1 MKKIIL
7 SLLVLTGISLG
18 AFAQEKSSREIKGDK
33 FYFIYAYDNA
43 IDKYS
48 RVKDL
53 TVQGQRNLAS
63 SYRLMKQNEDSEETY
78 AKMFNNEE
86 GLVSEDYYNYA
97 MVLKA
102 SGKYPESDVWMT
114 KFAEQKPNDLRAK
127 SFQKNKG
134 QFSVIEKNNGK
145 FTIRTMSINTPSQDF
160 GTSYYKD
167 QIVYASSNASPKMIK
182 RLYNWNNEP
191 FLNLYVADVEDGQ
204 MKNREFFDKEDNGKM
219 HDGPASFSK
228 DGNFMAF
235 TKNVTEDKSKDKV
248 VELRIYTRMFENEEW
263 SEPLAF
269 NHNSPAYSVGL
280 PSLSSDGKT
289 MYFVSDM
296 PGGFGGTDLYR
307 STRNSD
313 NSWSAPVNLGNMINT
328 EGNELFP
335 FFDEKKNR
343 LHFASDGHY
352 GLGGYDI
359 FSSPGMGESW
369 GEVTNAG
376 APLNTRYDD
385 FALIVDGESTKG
397 YFSSNRS
404 DGDGSDDIYG
414 VDILDTE
421 TNPIKIEGVAMDP
434 DSNSLPGTTVKL
446 FDEDDNEISEI
457 TSDASGTFSF
467 PATANKNYKLTGNRE
482 DFLEGKNTANTFG
495 NEEVVTANLILL
507 TEGGD
512 DNDDSDDDEEEVEIA
527 DENVVV
533 NEDIGAVIKIKP
545 IYFDYDKSDIT
556 PKAAKELDKMI
567 KVMNQFPNMEVEL
580 TSYTDCRG
588 SHAYNNTLSQARAKS
603 SAEYIQSRITTSARI
618 SRKGAG
624 ESKMVNDCECEGDV
638 VSTCSEQEHQMNRR
652 TEFIVIKK

>member
-7 SLLVLTGISLG
+7 SILVLAGISLG
-18 AFAQEKSSREIKGDK
+18 TFAQEKSAKEIKGDK
-33 FYFIYAYDNA
+33 FFFIYAYDDA

-48 RVKDL
+48 RTKDL
-53 TVQGQRNLAS
+53 TVSGQRNLAS
-63 SYRLMKQNEDSEETY
+63 SYRLMKQNEKSEETY
-78 AKMFNNEE
+78 AKMISDAN
-86 GLVSEDYYNYA
+86 GIVPEDYYNYA

-102 SGKYPESDVWMT
+102 IGKYAESDVNMM

-134 QFSVIEKNNGK
+134 QFSVMEKDNGNY
-145 FTIRTMSINTPSQDF
+145 TIRTMSINTSSQDF

-167 QIVYASSNASPKMIK
+167 KIVYTSSNASPKMIK

-191 FLNLYVADVEDGQ
+191 FLNLYVAEVKDGQ
-204 MKNREFFDKEDNGKM
+204 LKKREFFDKKDNGKM

-235 TKNVTEDKSKDKV
+235 TKNVSSDKSKDKV
-248 VELRIYTRMFENEEW
+248 VELRIYTRKFENEEW

-280 PSLSSDGKT
+280 PSLSADGKS

-313 NSWSAPVNLGNMINT
+313 DSWSAPVNLGNVINT
-328 EGNELFP
+328 EGNEMFP
-335 FFDEKKNR
+335 FFDEKKNT

-359 FSSPGMGESW
+359 FSSPKAGESW

-397 YFSSNRS
+397 YFSSNRA
-404 DGDGSDDIYG
+404 DGEGSDDIYG
-414 VDILDTE
+414 VDILIKELT
-421 TNPIKIEGVAMDP
+421 PIKIEGIAMDVEK
-434 DSNSLPGTTVKL
+434 NSLPGTTVKL
-446 FDEDDNEISEI
+446 FDDNDNEIGEA
-457 TSDASGTFSF
+457 TSGDSGEFSF
-467 PATANKNYKLTGNRE
+467 DVADNKNFKLTGNRE

-495 NEEVVTANLILL
+495 DEEVVTANLVLL
-507 TEGGD
+507 ID
-512 DNDDSDDDEEEVEIA
+512 DESDVGEEEEEEEVEIA
-527 DENVVV
+527 EENVVV
-533 NEDIGAVIKIKP
+533 NEDLGAKIKMKP

-567 KVMNQFPNMEVEL
+567 KVMNQFPKMEVEL
-580 TSYTDCRG
+580 KSYTDCRG
-588 SHAYNNTLSQARAKS
+588 SKGYNNTLSQARAKS
-603 SAEYIQSRITTSARI
+603 STEYIQSRITNSKRI
-618 SRKGAG
+618 SGKGVG